1 MHFSGLL
8 KNWIPDLVK
17 SDASK
22 EIDEQGLIPELKRA
36 VITSNGKLTPNFLY
50 INDLR
55 EKNELKMNTMAKK
68 THENKIEIGATESV
82 LHENVS
88 LISKEKIKPEQLS
101 FDDDE

>member
-22 EIDEQGLIPELKRA
+22 DIDEQGLIPELKRA
-36 VITSNGKLTPNFLY
+36 VITTKGKLTPNFQY
-50 INDLR
+50 IQELR
-55 EKNELKMNTMAKK
+55 EKNEQKLNSMMKK
-68 THENKIEIGATESV
+68 KEENKIEIGATESV

-88 LISKEKIKPEQLS
+88 IISKEKIKPEQLS
-101 FDDDE
+101 FDDE